1 MVAYATRRLLL
12 IVPVV
17 WGAVTLLFLLFF
29 VVPGDPVE
37 IIAGGAQGRAVP
49 EAVRENISREYG
61 LDKPMVNQYADYWG
75 RLARGDLGRSYDTR
89 RSVNDILAQTAVNSV
104 RLAFWAIVIECLIG
118 ITAGVVSAVRRYSF
132 TDALTTVST
141 AAVSAVPVFV
151 LGYLLQNMFG
161 VFPFQHGWP
170 DFLRLPVQ
178 GIGPNDW
185 RLFVIPVGG
194 QWRNLL
200 LPAVTLASVSTALV
214 ARMTRT
220 TMLEVSRADY
230 MRTARAKGVPERRVV
245 LVHGLRNAMIPV
257 VTLIGLDLGTLVG
270 SAILTE
276 TVFNW
281 PGMGSAIARALLN
294 RDAPVVLGL
303 TLVLVILYVLINLVV
318 DLSYG
323 YFDPRIRYGKEARA

>member
-1 MVAYATRRLLL
+1 MASYTVRRLLL

-17 WGAVTLLFLLFF
+17 WGAVTLLFVLFF
-29 VVPGDPVE
+29 IIPGDPVE
-37 IIAGGAQGRAVP
+37 VIAGGASGRAVP
-49 EAVRENISREYG
+49 EAVRENIEHAYG
-61 LDKPMVNQYADYWG
+61 LDKPMLAQYGDYWA
-75 RLARGDLGRSYDTR
+75 RLLRGDLGRSYDTR
-89 RSVNDILAQTAVNSV
+89 RGVNDILAQTAVNSA
-104 RLAFWAIVIECLIG
+104 RLAVWAIVIECLIG
-118 ITAGVVSAVRRYSF
+118 VSAGVLSAVKRYSF

-161 VFPFQHGWP
+161 IFPFQHGWP
-170 DFLRLPVQ
+170 DWARLPVQ
-178 GIGPNDW
+178 GMGPNEW
-185 RLFVIPVGG
+185 RFLFIPAGG
-194 QWRNLL
+194 QWRNLI
-200 LPAVTLASVSTALV
+200 LPAIALAAVHTALV

-257 VTLIGLDLGTLVG
+257 VTLIGLDIGTLVG

-281 PGMGSAIARALLN
+281 PGMGSAIARALVN
-294 RDAPVVLGL
+294 RDAPVVLSL
-303 TLVLVILYVLINLVV
+303 TLVLVILYVVVNLVV
-318 DLSYG
+318 DLSYAF
-323 YFDPRIRYGKEARA
+323 FDPRIRYGKEARR